1 MTATPQGTRR
11 SGLLRQ
17 SRPTISRRSTRPQVR
32 AAIAGVASYLP
43 ERVVTSTEVE
53 QLITEASRDH
63 GFVPEPGI
71 VEKLTG
77 VRERRVK
84 HPDENASDLA
94 VRAAER
100 AMEQAGVTAA
110 DLDLIIFASS
120 SQDLIE
126 PATAHIVSMKLGA
139 SGAMV
144 FDVKNACNSFLN
156 GMQVADSLIRAG
168 TYRRVLVCTG
178 ECPSICV
185 RYELRDWEQMKEAF
199 AGYTFGDAGS
209 AIVLESRSDG
219 TGILDL
225 DFVAASRN
233 WEICTLRAGGT
244 MHPRDWDATYF
255 AGDGNSLRDAFI
267 ELGPQ
272 IILDLFERTK
282 TTFDDYDVI
291 LFHQVTEPFLDV
303 FLQVSGV
310 PESRI
315 VRTVDTLGNVASATL
330 PLQLARAVADGR
342 AKRGSRVL
350 WVGLGAGI
358 SVGVMSTR
366 I

>member
-1 MTATPQGTRR
+1 M
-11 SGLLRQ
+11 
-17 SRPTISRRSTRPQVR
+17 
-32 AAIAGVASYLP
+32 ASYLP
-43 ERVVTSTEVE
+43 EQVLTSADVE
-53 QLITEASRDH
+53 QKIAEASAVH
-63 GFVPEPGI
+63 GFEPEPGI

-100 AMEQAGVTAA
+100 AMEQAGVTAD

-126 PATAHIVSMKLGA
+126 PATAHIVSHKLGA
-139 SGAMV
+139 RGAMV
-144 FDVKNACNSFLN
+144 FDIKNACNSFMN
-156 GMQVADSLIRAG
+156 GMQVADSLMRAG

-178 ECPSICV
+178 ECPSLAV
-185 RYELRDWEQMKEAF
+185 RYELRDWQQMKEAF

-209 AIVLESRSDG
+209 AMVLEARSDG
-219 TGILDL
+219 SGIRYA
-225 DFVAASRN
+225 DFVAASHN
-233 WEICTLRAGGT
+233 WEICTLRTGGS
-244 MHPRDWDATYF
+244 MHPRDLDATYF

-272 IILDLFERTK
+272 IITDLFTNTK
-282 TTFDDYDVI
+282 TTFDDYDAI

-310 PESRI
+310 PEEKI
-315 VRTVDTLGNVASATL
+315 VRTVDLLGNVASATL

-342 AKRGSRVL
+342 IKRGSEVL

-358 SVGVMSTR
+358 SVGVMATR